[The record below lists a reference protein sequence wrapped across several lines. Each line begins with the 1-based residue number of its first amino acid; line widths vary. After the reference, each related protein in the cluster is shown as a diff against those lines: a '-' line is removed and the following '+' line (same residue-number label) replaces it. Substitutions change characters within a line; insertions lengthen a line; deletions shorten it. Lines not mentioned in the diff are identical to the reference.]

1 MKAARNYFF
10 GAKKPTLANE
20 DGWTLT
26 GYGTPKL
33 LEKLYRTGES
43 IGARSVH
50 GTVRKLSNNKFV
62 IKKIPFTNNSQKHSF
77 NTEVKVGSKPR
88 IAEVGTR
95 VFAFR
100 STDSYGEYI
109 MDRITKGVSVK
120 NLRPN
125 EYLHYKNKI
134 QQKLNAFHA
143 ITGGE
148 HGNLHGGNI
157 LILFEGNNVKFIDY
171 GAFRSTNELR
181 KKKPYQTFNGMNVYN
196 LGQGEKF
203 IHNNNRLKHI
213 GLRKRNPPP
222 TLFVL

>member
-1 MKAARNYFF
+1 MTKHTVKTSPNKSLSTKPAIMKAARNYFF

-50 GTVRKLSNNKFV
+50 GTVKKLSNNKFV
-62 IKKIPFTNNSQKHSF
+62 IKKIPFTNKNQEHSF

-100 STDSYGEYI
+100 STSCYQGRRHTTD
-109 MDRITKGVSVK
+109 
-120 NLRPN
+120 P
-125 EYLHYKNKI
+125 
-134 QQKLNAFHA
+134 
-143 ITGGE
+143 
-148 HGNLHGGNI
+148 
-157 LILFEGNNVKFIDY
+157 
-171 GAFRSTNELR
+171 LR
-181 KKKPYQTFNGMNVYN
+181 KQHA
-196 LGQGEKF
+196 LCEQ
-203 IHNNNRLKHI
+203 RS
-213 GLRKRNPPP
+213 
-222 TLFVL
+222 